1 MIIIL
6 LKSPS
11 KIMLYSAGEF
21 MNNNPEKSNNL
32 QAENERLKHL
42 VDELTILNDL
52 SRAMSSTMGVQEIM
66 ATIIT
71 KSIQTIG
78 VEQGTIML
86 VEENSQVF
94 FRTLIR
100 GVAEEHKGKMYKL
113 GEYLTGWMLNN
124 RKPFLCNDITDDDR
138 LRGLK
143 IENSGIHSI
152 LSVPMI
158 LRGKLIGVINL
169 FNKKADI
176 QFTENNQK
184 LMCIIA
190 TQVASFL
197 ANAKSFEKVQESKE
211 LLQKQTIHLQKVVGS
226 RYGFE
231 GIIGKSKRI
240 KEIKE
245 ELKTFAKTPASVL
258 IIGETGTGKELVA
271 KTIHYNSDRQD
282 KPFIDVNSA
291 AIPENLVE
299 SEFFGIEE
307 GTATGVKKR
316 IGLFEQAHGGTI
328 FIDEIGDM
336 SLASQAKIL
345 RVLEER
351 QIRRVGSNHNIH
363 IDIRIIAA
371 TNMNMKEEIKQGT
384 FREDLYY
391 RLGVIEINLPP
402 LRQRRADIPL
412 LLDHFVNKYA
422 DQMGKVIKGFTT
434 EASEILKNA
443 EWKGNVREL
452 ANVVERAV
460 ILTPGNLI
468 EVKNLPPDFRGES
481 APQIPAGDSFE
492 ESISHF
498 KKQLILNALQETG
511 NNKAEAA
518 RKLKISRAYLFRL
531 LNQLDLRNV

>member
-1 MIIIL
+1 MDL
-6 LKSPS
+6 DL
-11 KIMLYSAGEF
+11 
-21 MNNNPEKSNNL
+21 EKYQKL
-32 QAENERLKHL
+32 QSENDRLKHL

-86 VEENSQVF
+86 VEDNSQEF
-94 FRTLIR
+94 LRTLIR
-100 GVAEEHKGKMYKL
+100 GVAEEHQGKIYKL
-113 GEYLTGWMLNN
+113 GEYLSGWMLNH

-143 IENSGIHSI
+143 IDKSGIHSI

-158 LRGKLIGVINL
+158 FRGKLIGVINL
-169 FNKKADI
+169 FNKKADA
-176 QFTENNQK
+176 QFSEDDQK

-190 TQVASFL
+190 AQVASFL
-197 ANAKSFEKVQESKE
+197 ANARSFEKVQESKE
-211 LLQKQTIHLQKVVGS
+211 LLQKQTIHLQKEVGL
-226 RYGFE
+226 RYGFD

-245 ELKTFAKTPASVL
+245 ELKTIAKTPASVL

-271 KTIHYNSDRQD
+271 KTIHFNSNRQD

-291 AIPENLVE
+291 AIPESLVE
-299 SEFFGIEE
+299 SELFGIEE

-371 TNMNMKEEIKQGT
+371 TNKNLKEKIKKGT

-391 RLGVIEINLPP
+391 RLSVIEINLPP
-402 LRQRRADIPL
+402 LRQRKVDIPL
-412 LLDHFVNKYA
+412 LLDHFMNKYA
-422 DQMGKVIKGFTT
+422 DQMGKVIKGFTPK
-434 EASEILKNA
+434 ASEILVNC
-443 EWKGNVREL
+443 ECKGNVREL

-460 ILTPGNLI
+460 ILTQGQLI
-468 EVKNLPPDFRGES
+468 GVENLPPEFREEPAS
-481 APQIPAGDSFE
+481 FIPAGDSFE
-492 ESISHF
+492 ESINHF
-498 KKQLILNALQETG
+498 KKQLILNALQESE

-518 RKLKISRAYLFRL
+518 RNLKISRAYLFRL
-531 LNQLDLRNV
+531 LNQFGVK

>member
-1 MIIIL
+1 MDL
-6 LKSPS
+6 D
-11 KIMLYSAGEF
+11 
-21 MNNNPEKSNNL
+21 PEKYQKL
-32 QAENERLKHL
+32 QSENERLKLL

-52 SRAMSSTMGVQEIM
+52 SRAMSSTLGVQEIM

-94 FRTLIR
+94 LRTLIR
-100 GVAEEHKGKMYKL
+100 GVTEEHQGKIYKL

-124 RKPFLCNDITDDDR
+124 RKPFLCNDITDEDR

-143 IENSGIHSI
+143 IENSGVHSI

-158 LRGKLIGVINL
+158 FRGKLIGVINL
-169 FNKKADI
+169 FNKKARA
-176 QFTENNQK
+176 QFTEDDQK

-197 ANAKSFEKVQESKE
+197 ANARSFEKVQESKE
-211 LLQKQTIHLQKVVGS
+211 ILQKQTIHLQKEVGS

-231 GIIGKSKRI
+231 GIIGKTKKI

-245 ELKTFAKTPASVL
+245 ELKTIAKTPANVL

-291 AIPENLVE
+291 AIPESLVE
-299 SEFFGIEE
+299 SELFGIEE
-307 GTATGVKKR
+307 STATGVKKR

-336 SLASQAKIL
+336 SLSSQAKIL

-371 TNMNMKEEIKQGT
+371 TNKNLKEEIKKGT

-391 RLGVIEINLPP
+391 RLSVIEINLPP
-402 LRQRRADIPL
+402 LRQRKIDIPQS
-412 LLDHFVNKYA
+412 LDHFLNKYA
-422 DQMGKVIKGFTT
+422 DQMGKVIKGLTP
-434 EASEILKNA
+434 EASEILVNCI
-443 EWKGNVREL
+443 WKGNVREL

-460 ILTPGNLI
+460 ILAQDQLI
-468 EVKNLPPDFRGES
+468 GVENLPPDFRGEP
-481 APQIPAGDSFE
+481 APLIPSDDSFE
-492 ESISHF
+492 ESINHF
-498 KKQLILNALQETG
+498 KKQLILNALQESG

-531 LNQLDLRNV
+531 LNQLGLRNV

>member
-1 MIIIL
+1 MTVVQEKIKIL
-6 LKSPS
+6 
-11 KIMLYSAGEF
+11 
-21 MNNNPEKSNNL
+21 
-32 QAENERLKHL
+32 QTENERLKHL
-42 VDELTILNDL
+42 VDELTILDDF
-52 SRAMSSTMGVQEIM
+52 SRAMSSTMEVQEIM

-86 VEENSQVF
+86 VEDNSQVF
-94 FRTLIR
+94 LRTLIR
-100 GVAEEHKGKMYKL
+100 GVGEEHQGKIYKL

-124 RKPFLCNDITDDDR
+124 RKPFLCNDITSDDR

-143 IENSGIHSI
+143 IEKSGIYSI

-169 FNKKADI
+169 FNKQPGI
-176 QFTENNQK
+176 QFTEDDQK

-197 ANAKSFEKVQESKE
+197 ANARSFEKVQESRE
-211 LLQKQTIHLQKVVGS
+211 LLQKQTIHLQKEVGT

-240 KEIKE
+240 KEIQE
-245 ELKTFAKTPASVL
+245 ELKSIAKTPASVL
-258 IIGETGTGKELVA
+258 ILGETGTGKELVA

-282 KPFIDVNSA
+282 KPYVDVNSA
-291 AIPENLVE
+291 AIPENLLE

-316 IGLFEQAHGGTI
+316 IGLFEQAHSGTI

-336 SLASQAKIL
+336 SLSSQSKIL
-345 RVLEER
+345 RVLQER

-371 TNMNMKEEIKQGT
+371 TNKNLKEEIKKGT

-391 RLGVIEINLPP
+391 RLCVIEINLPP
-402 LRQRRADIPL
+402 LRRRKVDIPL
-412 LLDHFVNKYA
+412 LFDFFVQKYA
-422 DQMGKVIKGFTT
+422 YQMSKAIKGFTP
-434 EASEILKNA
+434 EVSEILVNC

-460 ILTPGNLI
+460 ILTQDPLI
-468 EVKNLPPDFRGES
+468 GIEHLPSDFRGES
-481 APQIPAGDSFE
+481 APRISAGDSFE
-492 ESISHF
+492 DSVNHF
-498 KKQLILNALQETG
+498 KKQLILNALRESG

-518 RKLKISRAYLFRL
+518 RQLKISRAYLFRL
-531 LNQLDLRNV
+531 LNQFGSKENLD

>member
-1 MIIIL
+1 MVL
-6 LKSPS
+6 D
-11 KIMLYSAGEF
+11 
-21 MNNNPEKSNNL
+21 PEKY
-32 QAENERLKHL
+32 QIIQDENERLKHL

-66 ATIIT
+66 ASIIT

-100 GVAEEHKGKMYKL
+100 GVAEEHQGKIYKL
-113 GEYLTGWMLNN
+113 GEYLTGWMLNH
-124 RKPFLCNDITDDDR
+124 RKPFLCNDITCDDR

-143 IENSGIHSI
+143 IEMSGINSI

-169 FNKKADI
+169 FNKKAGE
-176 QFTENNQK
+176 QFGEDDQK

-197 ANAKSFEKVQESKE
+197 ANARSFEKVQESKE
-211 LLQKQTIHLQKVVGS
+211 ILQKQTIHLQKEVGS
-226 RYGFE
+226 RYGFD

-245 ELKTFAKTPASVL
+245 ELKTIAKTPASVL

-291 AIPENLVE
+291 AIPESLVE
-299 SEFFGIEE
+299 SELFGIEE

-336 SLASQAKIL
+336 SLPSQAKIL

-351 QIRRVGSNHNIH
+351 KIRRVGSNHNIH

-371 TNMNMKEEIKQGT
+371 TNKNLKEAIKKGN

-391 RLGVIEINLPP
+391 RLSVIEINLPP
-402 LRQRRADIPL
+402 LRQRKVDIPL
-412 LLDHFVNKYA
+412 LLNYFVYKYA
-422 DQMGKVIKGFTT
+422 DQMGKVINGFTP
-434 EASEILKNA
+434 EASEILIKY

-460 ILTPGNLI
+460 ILTQDQLI
-468 EVKNLPPDFRGES
+468 GVENLPPDFRGEQ
-481 APQIPAGDSFE
+481 APQISIDASFE
-492 ESISHF
+492 ESINHY
-498 KKQLILNALQETG
+498 KKQLILNALQESG

-531 LNQLDLRNV
+531 LNQLGLRNV

>member
-1 MIIIL
+1 MDL
-6 LKSPS
+6 DL
-11 KIMLYSAGEF
+11 
-21 MNNNPEKSNNL
+21 EKYQKL
-32 QAENERLKHL
+32 QSENDRLKHL

-86 VEENSQVF
+86 VEDNSQEF
-94 FRTLIR
+94 LRTLIR
-100 GVAEEHKGKMYKL
+100 GVAEEHQGKIYKL
-113 GEYLTGWMLNN
+113 GEYLSGWMLNH

-143 IENSGIHSI
+143 IDKSGIHSI

-158 LRGKLIGVINL
+158 FRGKLIGVINL
-169 FNKKADI
+169 FNKKAGV
-176 QFTENNQK
+176 QFTEDDQK

-190 TQVASFL
+190 AQVASFL
-197 ANAKSFEKVQESKE
+197 ANARSFEKVQESKE
-211 LLQKQTIHLQKVVGS
+211 LLQKQTIHLQKEVGL
-226 RYGFE
+226 RYGFD

-245 ELKTFAKTPASVL
+245 ELKTIAKTPASVL

-271 KTIHYNSDRQD
+271 KTIHYNSNRQD

-291 AIPENLVE
+291 AIPESLVE
-299 SEFFGIEE
+299 SELFGIEE

-371 TNMNMKEEIKQGT
+371 TNKNLKEKIKKGT

-391 RLGVIEINLPP
+391 RLSVIEINLPP
-402 LRQRRADIPL
+402 LRQRKVDIPL
-412 LLDHFVNKYA
+412 LLDHFMNKYA
-422 DQMGKVIKGFTT
+422 DQMGKVIKGFTPK
-434 EASEILKNA
+434 ASEILVNC
-443 EWKGNVREL
+443 ECKGNVREL

-460 ILTPGNLI
+460 ILTQGQLI
-468 EVKNLPPDFRGES
+468 GVENLPPEFREEPAS
-481 APQIPAGDSFE
+481 FIPAGDSFE
-492 ESISHF
+492 ESINHF
-498 KKQLILNALQETG
+498 KKQLILNALQESE

-518 RKLKISRAYLFRL
+518 RNLKISRAYLFRL
-531 LNQLDLRNV
+531 LNQFGVK

>member
-6 LKSPS
+6 LKSSS
-11 KIMLYSAGEF
+11 KIILYSTVKF
-21 MNNNPEKSNNL
+21 MNNDPEKSNNL
-32 QAENERLKHL
+32 QIENERLKHL

-52 SRAMSSTMGVQEIM
+52 SRAMSSTMGVLEIM

-86 VEENSQVF
+86 VEENSQEF

-100 GVAEEHKGKMYKL
+100 GVGEEHKGKVYKL
-113 GEYLTGWMLNN
+113 GEYLTGWMLNH
-124 RKPFLCNDITDDDR
+124 RKPFLCNDIRDDDR

-143 IENSGIHSI
+143 IEMSGIHSI

-158 LRGKLIGVINL
+158 LRAKLIGVINL
-169 FNKKADI
+169 FNKKAGV
-176 QFTENNQK
+176 QFTEDDQK

-197 ANAKSFEKVQESKE
+197 TNARSFEKVQESKE
-211 LLQKQTIHLQKVVGS
+211 KLQKQTIHLQKEVGS

-245 ELKTFAKTPASVL
+245 ELKTIADTRASVL

-282 KPFIDVNSA
+282 KPYVDVNSA
-291 AIPENLVE
+291 AIPESLVE

-316 IGLFEQAHGGTI
+316 IGLFEQANVGTI

-336 SLASQAKIL
+336 SLSSQAKIL

-351 QIRRVGSNHNIH
+351 QIRRVGSNHNHH

-371 TNMNMKEEIKQGT
+371 TNKNLKEEIKKGT

-402 LRQRRADIPL
+402 LRQRKVDIPL
-412 LLDHFVNKYA
+412 LLDYFVNKYA
-422 DQMGKVIKGFTT
+422 DQMGKVIKGFTP
-434 EASEILKNA
+434 EANEILTNY

-460 ILTPGNLI
+460 ILTQGNLI
-468 EVKNLPPDFRGES
+468 DVENLPPDFRGES
-481 APQIPAGDSFE
+481 APLIPASDSFE
-492 ESISHF
+492 ESINHF
-498 KKQLILNALQETG
+498 KKQLILNALHESN

-518 RKLKISRAYLFRL
+518 RMLKISRAYLFRL
-531 LNQLDLRNV
+531 LNQLELRNV

>member
-1 MIIIL
+1 MDL
-6 LKSPS
+6 D
-11 KIMLYSAGEF
+11 
-21 MNNNPEKSNNL
+21 PENYQIL
-32 QAENERLKHL
+32 QAENQRLKHL

-100 GVAEEHKGKMYKL
+100 GVAEKHQGKIYKL
-113 GEYLTGWMLNN
+113 GEYLTGWMLKN
-124 RKPFLCNDITDDDR
+124 RKPFLCNDIADDDR
-138 LRGLK
+138 MRGLK

-169 FNKKADI
+169 FNKKAGE
-176 QFTENNQK
+176 QFTEDDQK

-190 TQVASFL
+190 AQVASFL
-197 ANAKSFEKVQESKE
+197 ANARSFEKVQASKE
-211 LLQKQTIHLQKVVGS
+211 LLQKQTIHLQKEVGS

-240 KEIKE
+240 REIKE
-245 ELKTFAKTPASVL
+245 ELKAIAKTPASVL

-316 IGLFEQAHGGTI
+316 IGLFEQANGGTI

-371 TNMNMKEEIKQGT
+371 TNKILKEQIKKAT

-391 RLGVIEINLPP
+391 RLSVVEINLPP
-402 LRQRRADIPL
+402 LRQRKADIPL

-422 DQMGKVIKGFTT
+422 DQMGKIITGFTP
-434 EASEILKNA
+434 EANEILINC

-460 ILTPGNLI
+460 ILAQDQFI
-468 EVKNLPPDFRGES
+468 DVENLPPDFRGEPAS
-481 APQIPAGDSFE
+481 QIPVGDSFE

-498 KKQLILNALQETG
+498 KKQLILNALQESG

-518 RKLKISRAYLFRL
+518 RNLKISRAYLFRL
-531 LNQLDLRNV
+531 LNQLGIR